1 MPLNVTAHAVCV
13 RLRKQSPGKVL
24 ALARP
29 ASVKTTDLEREAGS
43 EMKLCSCNRCIASQS
58 RVFHARLPSCRVR
71 SVGQGPLHLFCS
83 CRDSWGFPVIR
94 QISVSLTPFSSPRN
108 SFARLPIGG
117 FAALGLALVPELL
130 AFGQGKFELYSAVLK
145 IHAGGDEG
153 EPALLRLANQLADF
167 LPVHQQL
174 AGAQRSVVEDV
185 AMLVGADVAVEQPEF
200 AVFDEPI
207 GIFKVGASSPDRFD
221 LGSR

>member
-1 MPLNVTAHAVCV
+1 MP
-13 RLRKQSPGKVL
+13 G
-24 ALARP
+24 
-29 ASVKTTDLEREAGS
+29 
-43 EMKLCSCNRCIASQS
+43 
-58 RVFHARLPSCRVR
+58 CRR
-71 SVGQGPLHLFCS
+71 AESGTVGQGPLHLFCS

-94 QISVSLTPFSSPRN
+94 QISVSLSPFSSPRN

-130 AFGQGKFELYSAVLK
+130 AFGQGKFELYSAVFK

-153 EPALLRLANQLADF
+153 EPALLRPANQLADF

-185 AMLVGADVAVEQPEF
+185 AVLVGADVAVEQPEF

-207 GIFKVGASSPDRFD
+207 GIFKVSAASPDRFD
-221 LGSR
+221 LGSRQGNTRLKFFQQEVIVSSDPIRRLWAHQRRRTLA